1 MKIREGKNSRD
12 TRVLFSTFVIFSIL
26 LLGSVTT
33 SQDVFA
39 TGNETPMDGSCEGG
53 LKNDDGGPTMI
64 DVGAGSEIT
73 GVCVKSGSESINDGQ
88 HSVLVTMD
96 TTIAY
101 CYVVDFSA
109 DRSKVTITEED
120 GCKAISHIDYFVIP
134 GDMIGGHGIPND
146 KTSLLV
152 AGSQVT
158 TSWMIPL
165 LVSAVG
171 IGIFIVS
178 YKKE

>member
-1 MKIREGKNSRD
+1 LKIREGKNSID

-33 SQDVFA
+33 SQIVFA
-39 TGNETPMDGSCEGG
+39 DGKDTPMDGSCEGG
-53 LKNDDGGPTMI
+53 PTNHDGGTTTI
-64 DVGAGSEIT
+64 TVDGIIT
-73 GVCVKSGSESINDGQ
+73 GVCVKSGNEALGTDK
-88 HSVLVTMD
+88 HSLLVTTSP
-96 TTIAY
+96 TTIDY
-101 CYVVDFSA
+101 CYL
-109 DRSKVTITEED
+109 VTGIGTNQVTVTALEN
-120 GCKAISHIDYFVIP
+120 CKAISHVDYFVEP
-134 GDMIGGHGIPND
+134 GDVIGGHGMPND

-158 TSWMIPL
+158 GSWMIPL

-171 IGIFIVS
+171 IGIFVVS

>member
-1 MKIREGKNSRD
+1 LILEIREGKNSRD

-33 SQDVFA
+33 SQVVFA
-39 TGNETPMDGSCEGG
+39 DANDTPGDGSCEGG
-53 LKNDDGGPTMI
+53 PTNDDGGTTVI
-64 DVGAGSEIT
+64 TVDGIIT
-73 GVCVKSGSESINDGQ
+73 GVCVKSGDEALKTDK
-88 HSVLVTMD
+88 HSLLVTSNI
-96 TTIAY
+96 TIDY
-101 CYVVDFSA
+101 CYA
-109 DRSKVTITEED
+109 VTGIGTNQVTVTALEN
-120 GCKAISHIDYFVIP
+120 CKAISHVDYFVEP
-134 GDMIGGHGIPND
+134 GDLIGGHGIPND

-158 TSWMIPL
+158 SSWMIPL

-171 IGIFIVS
+171 IGIFVVS

>member
-1 MKIREGKNSRD
+1 MEIREGKNSRD

-33 SQDVFA
+33 SQVVFA
-39 TGNETPMDGSCEGG
+39 DGNDTPGDGSCEGG
-53 LKNDDGGPTMI
+53 PTNDDGGPTMI
-64 DVGAGSEIT
+64 DVGAGNIIT
-73 GVCVKSGSESINDGQ
+73 GICIKSGSQAFPPEQ
-88 HSVLVTMD
+88 HSELITTNGLIESCYLVSGIGT
-96 TTIAY
+96 
-101 CYVVDFSA
+101 
-109 DRSKVTITEED
+109 SKVTITEED
-120 GCKAISHIDYFVIP
+120 GCKAISHVDYFVEP
-134 GDMIGGHGIPND
+134 GDLIGGHGIPND

-158 TSWMIPL
+158 GSWMIPL

>member
-1 MKIREGKNSRD
+1 LEIREGKNSRD

-33 SQDVFA
+33 SQVVFA
-39 TGNETPMDGSCEGG
+39 DANDTPGDGSCEGG
-53 LKNDDGGPTMI
+53 PTNDDGGPTMI
-64 DVGAGSEIT
+64 DVGAGNIIT
-73 GVCVKSGSESINDGQ
+73 GVCVKSGNEALGAYQ
-88 HSVLVTMD
+88 HSVLITED
-96 TTIAY
+96 GTIAD
-101 CYVVDFSA
+101 CYVVSGIGT
-109 DRSKVTITEED
+109 SKVTITEKE
-120 GCKAISHIDYFVIP
+120 GCKDISHVDYFVEP
-134 GDMIGGHGIPND
+134 GDLIGGHGIPND